1 MVKREVKMIDEKE
14 TERLIAIV
22 RSEIDLSSD
31 PSEDEVKVLIAQ
43 TVYRETFEKNYS
55 YKDRDNLVKIIF
67 DSIRKLDVL
76 QELIEDEEISEI
88 MVNGYDRIFVEKR
101 GNIFEWPKKF
111 ASKEKLDDVIQQ
123 IVSSCN
129 RAVNESEPI
138 VDARLPDGERVNIVL
153 SPPAVIGPIMTIR
166 RFPKEVFTME
176 KLIENGSITGEAAEF
191 LKSAVRSGYN
201 CFVSGGTSSGKTTLL
216 NVLSE
221 YIPKG
226 ERVITI
232 EDSAELQIK
241 SVENLVRL
249 ETRNSNSSGC
259 AAITIKDLIKTA
271 LRMRPD
277 WVIVGEVRGAEVAD
291 MLQAMNTGHFSMS
304 TGHANSSKDM
314 ITRLE
319 AMYLQNAEIPLE
331 SIRRQIA
338 SGIDIMIHL
347 ERGENGIRRVTEISE
362 VTSDEDKSIVLRKI
376 FDTETVGSKYV
387 LKKVGKFKDTYKM
400 EKRNEI

>member
-43 TVYRETFEKNYS
+43 TVYRETFENNYS

-221 YIPKG
+221 YIPEG

-387 LKKVGKFKDTYKM
+387 LKKVGELKDTYKM

>member
-43 TVYRETFEKNYS
+43 TVYRETFENNYS

-129 RAVNESEPI
+129 RAVNQSEPI

-259 AAITIKDLIKTA
+259 VAITIKDLIKTA

-387 LKKVGKFKDTYKM
+387 LKKVGELKDTYKM

>member
-1 MVKREVKMIDEKE
+1 MIDEKE

-31 PSEDEVKVLIAQ
+31 PNEEEVKVLIAQ
-43 TVYRETFEKNYS
+43 TVYRETIENNYS
-55 YKDRDNLVKIIF
+55 YKDRDDLVKIIF

-101 GNIFEWPKKF
+101 GSIFEWPKKF

-129 RAVNESEPI
+129 RVVNESEPI

-166 RFPKEVFTME
+166 RFPKEIFTME
-176 KLIENGSITGEAAEF
+176 KLVDSESITEEAAEF
-191 LKSAVRSGYN
+191 LKAAVRAGYN

-221 YIPKG
+221 FIPKG

-232 EDSAELQIK
+232 EDSAELQIN

-259 AAITIKDLIKTA
+259 EAITIKDLIKTA

-347 ERGENGIRRVTEISE
+347 EREANGLRRVTEISE
-362 VTSDEDKSIVLRKI
+362 VTSEEDKSIVLRKL
-376 FDTETVGSKYV
+376 FDMEMVGSKYV
-387 LKKVGKFKDTYKM
+387 LKKVGDLKDTYKM
-400 EKRNEI
+400 EKKK

>member
-14 TERLIAIV
+14 TERIIAIV

-43 TVYRETFEKNYS
+43 TVYRETFENNYS

-259 AAITIKDLIKTA
+259 VAITIKDLIKTA

-387 LKKVGKFKDTYKM
+387 LKKVGELKDTYKM

>member
-1 MVKREVKMIDEKE
+1 MKMIDEKE

-31 PSEDEVKVLIAQ
+31 QNEEEVKELIAQ
-43 TVYRETFEKNYS
+43 IVYRETFENNYS
-55 YKDRDNLVKIIF
+55 YKERDNLVKIIF
-67 DSIRKLDVL
+67 DSIRKLDIL
-76 QELIEDEEISEI
+76 QELIEDEEVSEI

-176 KLIENGSITGEAAEF
+176 KLIDNGSITREAAEF
-191 LKSAVRSGYN
+191 LKDAVGAGYN

-221 YIPKG
+221 FIPKG

-232 EDSAELQIK
+232 EDSAELQIN

-259 AAITIKDLIKTA
+259 EAITVKDLIKTA

-304 TGHANSSKDM
+304 TGHANSSQDM

-362 VTSDEDKSIVLRKI
+362 VNSNEEKSIVLRKL
-376 FDTETVGSKYV
+376 FDTEIVGSKYV
-387 LKKVGKFKDTYKM
+387 LKKVGDLKDTYKM
-400 EKRNEI
+400 GKRNEI

>member
-1 MVKREVKMIDEKE
+1 
-14 TERLIAIV
+14 
-22 RSEIDLSSD
+22 
-31 PSEDEVKVLIAQ
+31 
-43 TVYRETFEKNYS
+43 
-55 YKDRDNLVKIIF
+55 
-67 DSIRKLDVL
+67 
-76 QELIEDEEISEI
+76 

-101 GNIFEWPKKF
+101 GSIFEWPKKF

-138 VDARLPDGERVNIVL
+138 VDARLPGGERVNIVL

-176 KLIENGSITGEAAEF
+176 KLVDNGSISAEAAEF
-191 LKSAVRSGYN
+191 LKAAVKSGYN

-221 YIPKG
+221 FIPKG

-232 EDSAELQIK
+232 EDSAELQIN
-241 SVENLVRL
+241 SVDNLVRL

-259 AAITIKDLIKTA
+259 EAITIKDLIKTA

-362 VTSDEDKSIVLRKI
+362 VTFDEDKSIVLRKI
-376 FDTETVGSKYV
+376 FDTEFMGSKYV
-387 LKKVGKFKDTYKM
+387 LNKVGELKDTYKM
-400 EKRNEI
+400 EKRNEIRQIQT

>member
-387 LKKVGKFKDTYKM
+387 LKKVGKLKDTYKM

>member
-1 MVKREVKMIDEKE
+1 MTDEKE
-14 TERLIAIV
+14 TLRIASIV
-22 RSEIDLSSD
+22 RNALDLSSD
-31 PSEDEVKVLIAQ
+31 PKEEEVKSLIAQ
-43 TVYRETFEKNYS
+43 IVYRETDNGNIS
-55 YKDRDNLVKIIF
+55 LKDRDILVKNIF
-67 DSIRKLDVL
+67 DSIRKLDIL

-88 MVNGYDRIFVEKR
+88 MVNGYDRIFIEKR
-101 GNIFEWPKKF
+101 GNITEWPKKF
-111 ASKEKLDDVIQQ
+111 ASKEKLEDVIQQ
-123 IVSSCN
+123 VVSSCN
-129 RAVNESEPI
+129 RVVNESEPI
-138 VDARLPDGERVNIVL
+138 VDARLLNGERVNIVL
-153 SPPAVIGPIMTIR
+153 SPPALSGPIMTIR

-176 KLIENGSITGEAAEF
+176 KLIENESITNEAAAF
-191 LKSAVRSGYN
+191 LKDAVRAGYN

-221 YIPKG
+221 FIPQG

-241 SVENLVRL
+241 SVDNLVRL

-259 AAITIKDLIKTA
+259 EAITVKDLIKTA

-304 TGHANSSKDM
+304 TGHANSSRDM

-347 ERGENGIRRVTEISE
+347 ERGAQGLRRVTEICE
-362 VTSDEDKSIVLRKI
+362 VTYEQEKSIVLRKL
-376 FDTETVGSKYV
+376 FDTRMDGGEAV
-387 LKKVGKFKDTYKM
+387 LKKVGELKNTYKM
-400 EKRNEI
+400 DRKK

>member
-1 MVKREVKMIDEKE
+1 MIDEKE

-22 RSEIDLSSD
+22 RSEIDLSTD
-31 PSEDEVKVLIAQ
+31 PSEEEVKVLIAQ
-43 TVYRETFEKNYS
+43 TVYRETFENNYS

-101 GNIFEWPKKF
+101 GNIFEWPKRF

-176 KLIENGSITGEAAEF
+176 KLVENGSISREAAEF
-191 LKSAVRSGYN
+191 LKAAVRSGYN

-221 YIPKG
+221 FIPKG

-232 EDSAELQIK
+232 EDSAELQIN

-259 AAITIKDLIKTA
+259 EAITVKDLIKTA

-304 TGHANSSKDM
+304 TGHANSSQNM

-362 VTSDEDKSIVLRKI
+362 VNSNEEKSIVLRKL
-376 FDTETVGSKYV
+376 FDTEIVGSKYV
-387 LKKVGKFKDTYKM
+387 LKKVGDLKDTYKM
-400 EKRNEI
+400 GKRNEI

>member
-22 RSEIDLSSD
+22 RSEIDLSLD

-43 TVYRETFEKNYS
+43 TVYRETFENNYS

-259 AAITIKDLIKTA
+259 VAITIKDLIKTA

-387 LKKVGKFKDTYKM
+387 LKKVGELKDTYKM

>member
-1 MVKREVKMIDEKE
+1 MTDEKE
-14 TERLIAIV
+14 TLRIASIV
-22 RSEIDLSSD
+22 RNELDLSSD
-31 PSEDEVKVLIAQ
+31 PKEEEVKSLIAQ
-43 TVYRETFEKNYS
+43 IVYRETDNEYIS
-55 YKDRDNLVKIIF
+55 LKDRDILVKNIF
-67 DSIRKLDVL
+67 DSIRKLDIL

-88 MVNGYDRIFVEKR
+88 MVNGYDRIFIEKR
-101 GNIFEWPKKF
+101 GNITEWPKKF
-111 ASKEKLDDVIQQ
+111 ASKEKLEDVIQQ
-123 IVSSCN
+123 VVSSCN
-129 RAVNESEPI
+129 RVVNESEPI
-138 VDARLPDGERVNIVL
+138 VDARLSNGERVNIVL
-153 SPPAVIGPIMTIR
+153 SPPALSGPIMTIR

-176 KLIENGSITGEAAEF
+176 KLIENKSITNEAAAF
-191 LKSAVRSGYN
+191 LKDAVSAGYN

-216 NVLSE
+216 NVLSGF
-221 YIPKG
+221 IPQG

-241 SVENLVRL
+241 SVDNLVRL
-249 ETRNSNSSGC
+249 ETRYSNSSGC
-259 AAITIKDLIKTA
+259 EAITIKDLIRTA

-304 TGHANSSKDM
+304 TGHANSSEDM

-347 ERGENGIRRVTEISE
+347 ERNARGLRRVTEICE
-362 VTSDEDKSIVLRKI
+362 VTYEQEKSIVLRKL
-376 FDTETVGSKYV
+376 FDMRGEGSEQI
-387 LKKVGKFKDTYKM
+387 LIKVGELKNTYKM
-400 EKRNEI
+400 DKRK

>member
-1 MVKREVKMIDEKE
+1 MKMIDEKE

-22 RSEIDLSSD
+22 RSETDLSSD
-31 PSEDEVKVLIAQ
+31 QNEEEVKELIAQ
-43 TVYRETFEKNYS
+43 IVYRETFENNYS
-55 YKDRDNLVKIIF
+55 YKERDNLVKIIF
-67 DSIRKLDVL
+67 DSIRKLDIL
-76 QELIEDEEISEI
+76 QELIEDEEVSEI

-176 KLIENGSITGEAAEF
+176 KLIDNGSITREAAEF
-191 LKSAVRSGYN
+191 LKDVVGAGYN

-221 YIPKG
+221 FIPKG

-232 EDSAELQIK
+232 EDSAELQIN

-259 AAITIKDLIKTA
+259 EAITVKDLIKTA

-304 TGHANSSKDM
+304 TGHANSSQDM

-362 VTSDEDKSIVLRKI
+362 VNSNEEKSIVLRKL
-376 FDTETVGSKYV
+376 FDTEIVGSKYV
-387 LKKVGKFKDTYKM
+387 LKKVGDLKDTYKM
-400 EKRNEI
+400 GKRNEI

>member
-22 RSEIDLSSD
+22 RSEIDLSLD

-43 TVYRETFEKNYS
+43 TVYRETFENNYS

-129 RAVNESEPI
+129 RAVNQSEPI

-259 AAITIKDLIKTA
+259 VAITIKDLIKTA

-387 LKKVGKFKDTYKM
+387 LKKVGELKDTYKM

>member
-1 MVKREVKMIDEKE
+1 MVNEKE

-22 RSEIDLSSD
+22 RNELNLSSD
-31 PSEDEVKVLIAQ
+31 QSEEEVKVLIAQ
-43 TVYRETFEKNYS
+43 TVYRETFENNYS
-55 YKDRDNLVKIIF
+55 YKDRDNLVKVIF

-101 GNIFEWPKKF
+101 GSIFEWPKKF
-111 ASKEKLDDVIQQ
+111 STKEKFDDVIQQ

-138 VDARLPDGERVNIVL
+138 VDARLPEGERVNIVL

-176 KLIENGSITGEAAEF
+176 KLIDNGSITAEAAEF

-221 YIPKG
+221 FIPKE

-259 AAITIKDLIKTA
+259 EAITIKDLIKTA

-347 ERGENGIRRVTEISE
+347 ERAANGLRRVTEISE
-362 VTSDEDKSIVLRKI
+362 VTSEEDKSIVLRKL
-376 FDTETVGSKYV
+376 FDTEIVGTKYV
-387 LKKVGKFKDTYKM
+387 LKKVGELKDTYKM

>member
-1 MVKREVKMIDEKE
+1 
-14 TERLIAIV
+14 
-22 RSEIDLSSD
+22 
-31 PSEDEVKVLIAQ
+31 
-43 TVYRETFEKNYS
+43 
-55 YKDRDNLVKIIF
+55 
-67 DSIRKLDVL
+67 
-76 QELIEDEEISEI
+76 
-88 MVNGYDRIFVEKR
+88 
-101 GNIFEWPKKF
+101 
-111 ASKEKLDDVIQQ
+111 
-123 IVSSCN
+123 
-129 RAVNESEPI
+129 
-138 VDARLPDGERVNIVL
+138 
-153 SPPAVIGPIMTIR
+153 MTIR

-259 AAITIKDLIKTA
+259 VAITIKDLIKTA

-387 LKKVGKFKDTYKM
+387 LKKVGELKDTYKM

>member
-1 MVKREVKMIDEKE
+1 MIDEKE

-43 TVYRETFEKNYS
+43 TVYRETFENNYS

-376 FDTETVGSKYV
+376 FDTETVGSKYI
-387 LKKVGKFKDTYKM
+387 LKKVGKLKDTYKM